1 MNYKLVDL
9 DDSAQH
15 RSFHGEI
22 FAFEVM
28 LLKFDVNLQKI
39 FTVPQVSKYD
49 R

>member
-1 MNYKLVDL
+1 MNYKFVDEG
-9 DDSAQH
+9 DSEQH
-15 RSFHGEI
+15 RPFHGEI

-39 FTVPQVSKYD
+39 FTVTQVSKYD